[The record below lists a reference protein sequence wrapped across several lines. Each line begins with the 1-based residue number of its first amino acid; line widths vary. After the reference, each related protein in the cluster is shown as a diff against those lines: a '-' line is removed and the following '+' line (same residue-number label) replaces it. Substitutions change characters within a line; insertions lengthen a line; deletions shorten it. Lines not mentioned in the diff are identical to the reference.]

1 MKKLVIA
8 AGGIVI
14 VIVAAFF
21 LYRHFVIN
29 SIMDGPFMEN
39 ITPDESEAEHESA
52 REPEAA
58 SAQKPAPA
66 SAREPKQAMTL
77 ALPKTAALVELSWHQ
92 SAMTSV
98 SISV

>member
-1 MKKLVIA
+1 MQVGIQTLQNRRQHMKKLVIA

-39 ITPDESEAEHESA
+39 ITPDESKAEHE
-52 REPEAA
+52 
-58 SAQKPAPA
+58 
-66 SAREPKQAMTL
+66 
-77 ALPKTAALVELSWHQ
+77 
-92 SAMTSV
+92 
-98 SISV
+98 

>member
-77 ALPKTAALVELSWHQ
+77 RASENSSSGGAFLASECDES
-92 SAMTSV
+92 
-98 SISV
+98 

>member
-14 VIVAAFF
+14 VIVAGFF

-39 ITPDESEAEHESA
+39 ISPDESETETVSDPES
-52 REPEAA
+52 A
-58 SAQKPAPA
+58 SAQEPESA
-66 SAREPKQAMTL
+66 SALDSK
-77 ALPKTAALVELSWHQ
+77 
-92 SAMTSV
+92 
-98 SISV
+98 